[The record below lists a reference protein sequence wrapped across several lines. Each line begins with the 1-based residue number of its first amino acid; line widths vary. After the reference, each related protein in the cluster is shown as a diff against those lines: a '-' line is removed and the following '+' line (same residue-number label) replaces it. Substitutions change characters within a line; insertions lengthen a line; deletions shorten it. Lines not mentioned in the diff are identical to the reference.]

1 MTLPQIP
8 DDTAPFRFKW
18 YHREELQVVLVL
30 IALVIFFS
38 RSTLLTILLPTAVFV
53 SVGALYLA
61 RVGSRVLHRLESLR
75 SLVIQYH
82 QFKLTLGRESL
93 HRSRVAM
100 AILATAV
107 IGLLALHRMSLAEMD
122 PYFATPTDLYW
133 MLFLWFYTFVCAVIS
148 VYLLW
153 IWGRIWKA
161 PQAHVP
167 FLDGLVASLFFYHG
181 LSRNHR
187 IVTFVAAFL
196 LGGVPSYFGI
206 RLSPDD
212 PYGSQ
217 EAVALIVPVI
227 LLNVGGAFYAMRC
240 LQSGDDSIESS

>member
-1 MTLPQIP
+1 MG
-8 DDTAPFRFKW
+8 
-18 YHREELQVVLVL
+18 LVL
-30 IALVIFFS
+30 IALVIFFA
-38 RSTLLTILLPTAVFV
+38 RSTFLSIVLPTGVFLAI
-53 SVGALYLA
+53 GGLYLA

-75 SLVIQYH
+75 SIVFQYH

-93 HRSRVAM
+93 QRSRVAM

-133 MLFLWFYTFVCAVIS
+133 MLFLWWYTLVCAVIAI
-148 VYLLW
+148 YLLW
-153 IWGRIWKA
+153 IWGRVWNT
-161 PQAHVP
+161 PQVHSP

-181 LSRNHR
+181 LSRSHR

-206 RLSPDD
+206 RLGPDD
-212 PYGSQ
+212 PYGPQ
-217 EAVALIVPVI
+217 KAVALIIPVI
-227 LLNVGGAFYAMRC
+227 ALTLGGAYYAMRC
-240 LQSGDDSIESS
+240 LESGDHSIETP